1 MNPGLV
7 ALLAAACLVTACNED
22 PPSNPEPQAGAGS
35 RSPETTPSMTPP
47 PPPEPSTITL
57 TVVGDIMLVRGVPD
71 PTVALAPMSDRLRAA
86 DLTVGNL
93 ESTLSLNGEP
103 QQPNDDS
110 FGGTPALLQPLAR
123 AGFDA
128 LSLGNNHTGDYE
140 STALVETIRAFDES
154 PIESF
159 GAGEG
164 LKEASRPAI
173 FEVGGV
179 RFAFIA
185 FNAIGETPQA
195 ALGQPGALSVRMPP
209 RTGPLNTG
217 DLDRVADVVEQA
229 KRRADVVVVV
239 PHWGGNYTRSVDPA
253 QRTVARRLVAAGA
266 DLIVGGH
273 PHWVQ
278 GSEEIRGVPVFYSLG
293 NFIFDM
299 DFMEETMEGVLLETT
314 WRGARLVKM
323 EPVAYRLD
331 PVSFAPRVVKGSAAA
346 AILEPLRLPAGA
358 PRASGP
364 SASAAP

>member
-1 MNPGLV
+1 MGRSAV
-7 ALLAAACLVTACNED
+7 ALLVVASLALTAACSD
-22 PPSNPEPQAGAGS
+22 DPEPDPEPPRSAGS
-35 RSPETTPSMTPP
+35 TSASPTQTDPS
-47 PPPEPSTITL
+47 PPPEPEPPTTTL

-71 PTVALAPMSDRLRAA
+71 PAAALAPMSRRLRAA
-86 DLTVGNL
+86 DIAVGNL

-110 FGGTPALLQPLAR
+110 FGGTPALLEPLAR

-140 STALVETIRAFDES
+140 TAALVETIRAFDDS

-173 FEVGGV
+173 IAVDGV
-179 RFAFIA
+179 RFAFVA

-195 ALGQPGALSVRMPP
+195 APGRPGALSVRMPP
-209 RTGPLNTG
+209 RTGPLNG
-217 DLDRVADVVEQA
+217 SDLDHVAEVVEQA

-239 PHWGGNYTRSVDPA
+239 PHWGGNYTRTVDPA
-253 QRTVARRLVAAGA
+253 QRTVARRLVSAGA

-293 NFIFDM
+293 NFVFDM
-299 DFMEETMEGVLLETT
+299 RSMTETMEGVLLETT
-314 WRGARLVKM
+314 WRGARLVKV

-331 PVSFAPRVVKGSAAA
+331 PASFAPRVVRGAAA
-346 AILEPLRLPAGA
+346 AGILDDVRR
-358 PRASGP
+358 RAATP
-364 SASAAP
+364 

>member
-1 MNPGLV
+1 MGRSAI
-7 ALLAAACLVTACNED
+7 ALLVVASLALTAACTDDPEPDPEPRSAAPTSASPPQFD
-22 PPSNPEPQAGAGS
+22 PPPSPKPAPEP
-35 RSPETTPSMTPP
+35 
-47 PPPEPSTITL
+47 EPITL

-71 PTVALAPMSDRLRAA
+71 PAAALAPMSGRLRAA
-86 DLTVGNL
+86 DIAVGNL

-110 FGGTPALLQPLAR
+110 FGGTPALLKPLAR

-140 STALVETIRAFDES
+140 TAALVETIRTFDDS
-154 PIESF
+154 PIASF

-173 FEVGGV
+173 IAVDGV
-179 RFAFIA
+179 RFAFVA

-195 ALGQPGALSVRMPP
+195 APGQPGALSVRMPP
-209 RTGPLNTG
+209 RTGPLNRS
-217 DLDRVADVVEQA
+217 DLDHVAEVVEQA
-229 KRRADVVVVV
+229 QRSADVVVVV
-239 PHWGGNYTRSVDPA
+239 PHWGGNYTRTVDPA

-293 NFIFDM
+293 NFVFDM
-299 DFMEETMEGVLLETT
+299 RSMTETMEGVLLETT
-314 WRGARLVKM
+314 WRGARLVKV

-331 PVSFAPRVVKGSAAA
+331 PASFAPRVVKGAAA
-346 AILEPLRLPAGA
+346 AGILDDVRR
-358 PRASGP
+358 RAS
-364 SASAAP
+364 AP